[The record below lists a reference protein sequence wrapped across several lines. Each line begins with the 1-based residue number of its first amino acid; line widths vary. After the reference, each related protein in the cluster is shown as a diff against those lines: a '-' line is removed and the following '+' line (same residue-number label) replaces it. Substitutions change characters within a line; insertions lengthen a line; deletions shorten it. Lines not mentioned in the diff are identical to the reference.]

1 MASFTGTE
9 AIFVRSL
16 LAVPAV
22 ELRGGHWMGQR
33 KALQLASKMVG
44 LKGDVPV
51 GAEPPNTD
59 CLLSAVS

>member
-1 MASFTGTE
+1 
-9 AIFVRSL
+9 
-16 LAVPAV
+16 
-22 ELRGGHWMGQR
+22 MGQR